1 MTVTHI
7 YSHNKEEKERR
18 AMEFCPALLGPQFL
32 WRVSL
37 SCSLRH
43 LWPLTA
49 APPLLTSTWDCP
61 GGWSVTVLQEGT
73 RGFPPSSLC
82 QKSLFQSWNQE
93 QWTSL
98 NSSNAGLSML
108 SSHFRVLAVLCSGE
122 VPKWEKK
129 LRNCLSFG
137 STEIEMIDIRT
148 FPLLNEKLS
157 QQSAPQ
163 EEASSE

>member
-49 APPLLTSTWDCP
+49 ATTANINMGLPRGLECDSTT
-61 GGWSVTVLQEGT
+61 G
-73 RGFPPSSLC
+73 R
-82 QKSLFQSWNQE
+82 
-93 QWTSL
+93 
-98 NSSNAGLSML
+98 
-108 SSHFRVLAVLCSGE
+108 H
-122 VPKWEKK
+122 
-129 LRNCLSFG
+129 
-137 STEIEMIDIRT
+137 
-148 FPLLNEKLS
+148 
-157 QQSAPQ
+157 
-163 EEASSE
+163 